1 MGVNELVLKV
11 PGSEV
16 NSTRPPVHQPPP
28 TSPTSVAGSERNS
41 NSKSSNSGGSSSSGN
56 DKSQTTTTTNLKP
69 IRRKSIQKNNN
80 NSKTHSRESSGASNL
95 SVKFSVSD
103 ETASVSTA
111 ASNPRLGSRN
121 SNDREVD
128 EDLTLSDRLSHEDLD
143 MDDDGFHQGSKSCES
158 IPQDRLTPDDSDDDR
173 DRR

>member
-1 MGVNELVLKV
+1 MGLNELVLKV

-16 NSTRPPVHQPPP
+16 SSTAVTSTRPQVHQPP
-28 TSPTSVAGSERNS
+28 TSTAGSEKNP
-41 NSKSSNSGGSSSSGN
+41 SKGSSTSGSGN
-56 DKSQTTTTTNLKP
+56 DKSPPSTTTTTNLKP
-69 IRRKSIQKNNN
+69 IRRKSIQKN

-111 ASNPRLGSRN
+111 SNPRLGSRN
-121 SNDREVD
+121 SNDREVE

-143 MDDDGFHQGSKSCES
+143 MDDGFHQGSKSCES
-158 IPQDRLTPDDSDDDR
+158 IPQDRLTPDDSDDDHR

>member
-1 MGVNELVLKV
+1 MGLNELVLKV

-16 NSTRPPVHQPPP
+16 SSTAVTSTRPPVHQPP
-28 TSPTSVAGSERNS
+28 TSAAGSEKNP
-41 NSKSSNSGGSSSSGN
+41 SKGSSTSGSGN
-56 DKSQTTTTTNLKP
+56 DKSPPPSSTTTTNLKP
-69 IRRKSIQKNNN
+69 IRRKSIQKN

-111 ASNPRLGSRN
+111 SNPRLGSRN
-121 SNDREVD
+121 SNDREVE

-143 MDDDGFHQGSKSCES
+143 MDDGFHQGSKSCES

>member
-1 MGVNELVLKV
+1 MGLNELVLKV

-16 NSTRPPVHQPPP
+16 SSTAVTSTRPPVHQPP
-28 TSPTSVAGSERNS
+28 TSTAGSEKNP
-41 NSKSSNSGGSSSSGN
+41 SKGSSTSGSGN
-56 DKSQTTTTTNLKP
+56 DKSPPPSSTTTTNLKP
-69 IRRKSIQKNNN
+69 IRRKSIQKN

-111 ASNPRLGSRN
+111 SNPRLGSRN
-121 SNDREVD
+121 SNDREVE

-143 MDDDGFHQGSKSCES
+143 MDDGFHQGSKSCES